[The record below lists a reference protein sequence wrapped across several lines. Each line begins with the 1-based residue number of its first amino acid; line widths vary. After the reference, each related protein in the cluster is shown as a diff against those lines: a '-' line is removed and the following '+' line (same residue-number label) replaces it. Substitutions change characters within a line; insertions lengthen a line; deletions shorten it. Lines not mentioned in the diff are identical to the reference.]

1 MAISSVPD
9 PEGSGR
15 VDVLTSP
22 VAAARAAVATGERPG
37 SSSASCCCNG
47 RASKHDMYL
56 IRGNVGAQAL
66 FLPMRR
72 RIKKK
77 KKGAMVGNA
86 TALPERGYMRV
97 SPTKRTAK
105 ASNTAAVAFIR
116 QAPILT
122 VT

>member
-1 MAISSVPD
+1 MWELKLYFYPCA
-9 PEGSGR
+9 GG
-15 VDVLTSP
+15 L
-22 VAAARAAVATGERPG
+22 
-37 SSSASCCCNG
+37 
-47 RASKHDMYL
+47 
-56 IRGNVGAQAL
+56 
-66 FLPMRR
+66 
-72 RIKKK
+72 KKK